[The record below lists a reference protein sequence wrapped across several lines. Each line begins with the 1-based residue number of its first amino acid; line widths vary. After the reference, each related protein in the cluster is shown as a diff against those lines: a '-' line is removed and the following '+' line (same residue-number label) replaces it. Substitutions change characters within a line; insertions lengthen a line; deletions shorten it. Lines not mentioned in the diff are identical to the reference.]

1 MYNIH
6 LLPGSFGDSILIE
19 YGHGE
24 KKYILID
31 GGPYFNFETL
41 IGSLKKVAPNLNTLE
56 LLVITHIDIDH
67 IDGIVLLLNQPSLPF
82 VIKEVWYN
90 GYEEMKQAGDDTMGV
105 LQGEYISVLIKQKKL
120 AHNRSF
126 GNKAV
131 VVHDFGKLPEIVLE
145 GGMKLTLLGPNLT
158 GLKNMYLKWDDEIK
172 EIGDEEAVAK
182 RLNDDHRYDK
192 PMDDLMGD
200 LSMEELQ
207 EMKVQGDKSEVNG
220 SSIAFLATFDK
231 KTCLFTGDLFSEHLL
246 KGIDAVLT
254 KKGIE
259 KLNIDAWK
267 LAHHGSKKS
276 NLETLMQKI
285 ETKHILVST
294 DGKRYHHP
302 DPECIAKLIKWNG
315 PDLNFYFNYKTKHNE
330 MWADKNLQTEYKFT
344 THYPEDENENGISVR
359 LK

>member
-6 LLPGSFGDSILIE
+6 LLPASFGDSILIE

-41 IGSLKKVAPNLNTLE
+41 ILSLKKVAPNLNTLE

-67 IDGIVLLLNQPSLPF
+67 IDGIVLLLNQSTLPF
-82 VIKEVWYN
+82 MIKEVWYN
-90 GYEEMKQAGDDTMGV
+90 GYEEMKQVNDDMMGV

-126 GNKAV
+126 DKKAV
-131 VVHDFGKLPEIVLE
+131 VVNDFNSLPVIELD
-145 GGMKLTLLGPNLT
+145 GGMKLTLLGPNKD
-158 GLKNMYLKWDDEIK
+158 GLKNMYMKWDDEIK

-182 RLNDDHRYDK
+182 RLENDKRYDK
-192 PMDDLMGD
+192 PMDDMMGN
-200 LSMEELQ
+200 LSVEELQ
-207 EMKVQGDKSEVNG
+207 NIKVQGDKSEVNG

-246 KGIDAVLT
+246 KGIDAVLAKT
-254 KKGIE
+254 GKE
-259 KLNIDAWK
+259 KLAIDAWK

-285 ETKHILVST
+285 ETKNILVSS

-315 PDLNFYFNYKTKHNE
+315 PDLNFYFNYKTRYNE
-330 MWADKNLQTEYKFT
+330 MWADKDLRAEYKFAS
-344 THYPEDENENGISVR
+344 HYPENEHENGISIR